1 MEFRSSTI
9 SREDEGQRREPAAR
23 NRAKS
28 IEISDPEETVGVTL
42 EFRILGPLEVRMKG
56 RTLTIGGPRQRAV
69 LSALLLSANQ
79 VVSFDSLIEKVWNGQ
94 PPSTARTQVAIC
106 IAALRKAFRT
116 AGWDRETI
124 VTATPGYMLTLSGH
138 SLDSVRFERLVA
150 DSVRLAAGRRTAE
163 AAEALRDALALW
175 RGPALGGVYAPFAET
190 EAARLDEQRMLTIEQ
205 QMALRLQLGEHQAV
219 LGELQALVSACPL
232 RDRLRHYL
240 MLAQYRSG
248 RRAEALT
255 TFRDG
260 MRHSVEEIGL
270 ELGTELQELHNA
282 ILRDDVPEPAG
293 PAIAVADTSKQNCAP
308 EQLPECDA
316 YFVGRSRE
324 QWLLDDALLV
334 QTTQNSSS
342 IAHITGSP
350 GIGKTG
356 LAVNWAHRSAHRF
369 PDGQLFA
376 DLRQHE
382 PLDVL
387 HQFLRSLGA
396 EGPLPTDLAEAAE
409 RYRSALEGRRL
420 LVVLD
425 HASSY
430 AQVRPLLPGNGQC
443 RVLITGRAT
452 LDELLQ
458 NPGLLRLRIGPLTDD
473 ESREMLAGV
482 LRDTRA
488 EESPETTRHLVRL
501 CGNTPLAL
509 RAAGARLLTKQH
521 WRVHDLVRRLER
533 QADRLAE
540 LSIGEDSLRAR
551 LDRSLGELDPAA
563 AVAYTGL
570 SRLDGPDFCAAS
582 ASEALEMDQRD
593 AEDLIETLVDAQL
606 LEVVGRGH
614 WGEMRYRWQ
623 ELVRLHALACRPAQT
638 CGAHLAV

>member
-1 MEFRSSTI
+1 MKLRSRTI
-9 SREDEGQRREPAAR
+9 FREDEERRRESAAEHR
-23 NRAKS
+23 TKS
-28 IEISDPEETVGVTL
+28 LEPSSPGEVAEEAL
-42 EFRILGPLEVRMKG
+42 EFRILGPLEVCTRG

-106 IAALRKAFRT
+106 IAALRKTFRT
-116 AGWDRETI
+116 VGSDRDTI

-150 DSVRLAAGRRTAE
+150 GSVRLAAQNRTAE

-232 RDRLRHYL
+232 RDRLRYYL
-240 MLAQYRSG
+240 MLAQYRCG

-255 TFRDG
+255 TYRDG

-270 ELGTELQELHNA
+270 ELGTELQDLHNA
-282 ILRDDVPEPAG
+282 ILRDDVPQPSRPAV
-293 PAIAVADTSKQNCAP
+293 AVADAGEGNRAP
-308 EQLPECDA
+308 AQLPECDA
-316 YFVGRSRE
+316 YFVGRNRE
-324 QWLLDDALLV
+324 QWLLDDALLAR
-334 QTTQNSSS
+334 TAENSSS
-342 IAHITGSP
+342 VVHITGSP

-356 LAVNWAHRSAHRF
+356 LAVHWAHRSAHRF

-376 DLRQHE
+376 DLRQQE

-387 HQFLRSLGA
+387 HQFLRSLGV
-396 EGPLPTDLAEAAE
+396 EGTLPTDLAEASE
-409 RYRSALEGRRL
+409 LYRSALAGRRM

-443 RVLITGRAT
+443 RALITGRAT

-458 NPGLLRLRIGPLTDD
+458 NPGLLRLRIGPLSDD
-473 ESREMLAGV
+473 ESSEMLTGV
-482 LRDTRA
+482 LRDARA
-488 EESPETTRHLVRL
+488 EESPETTRRLVRL
-501 CGNTPLAL
+501 CSNTPLAL

-521 WRVHDLVRRLER
+521 WQVHDLVRRLER
-533 QADRLAE
+533 STDRLAE

-551 LDRSLGELDPAA
+551 LDRSLAELDRTA
-563 AVAYTGL
+563 AVAYTEL
-570 SRLDGPDFCAAS
+570 SRLDSPDFCAAN
-582 ASEALEMDQRD
+582 ASEALEMDQMD

-606 LEVVGRGH
+606 LEVVGRGR

-623 ELVRLHALACRPAQT
+623 ELVRLHAQACRPAQT

>member
-1 MEFRSSTI
+1 
-9 SREDEGQRREPAAR
+9 
-23 NRAKS
+23 
-28 IEISDPEETVGVTL
+28 
-42 EFRILGPLEVRMKG
+42 MKG
-56 RTLTIGGPRQRAV
+56 RTLTVGGPRQRAV

-106 IAALRKAFRT
+106 IAALRKIFRT

-124 VTATPGYMLTLSGH
+124 VTATPGYMLSLVGH
-138 SLDSVRFERLVA
+138 SLDATRFEQLVA
-150 DSVRLAAGRRTAE
+150 ESVRLSADHRTAE
-163 AAEALRDALALW
+163 AAGALRNALALW

-190 EAARLDEQRMLTIEQ
+190 EAARLDEQRMLAIEQ
-205 QMALRLQLGEHQAV
+205 QVALRLELGEHQAI

-232 RDRLRHYL
+232 RDRLRYYL

-270 ELGTELQELHNA
+270 ELGAELQELHNA
-282 ILRDDVPEPAG
+282 ILRDDVPQPSA
-293 PAIAVADTSKQNCAP
+293 PAIAVAQPGTQNNTPA
-308 EQLPECDA
+308 QLPESDA
-316 YFVGRSRE
+316 YFVGRTRE
-324 QWLLDDALLV
+324 QWLLDDSLLGR
-334 QTTQNSSS
+334 TTQNSSS

-350 GIGKTG
+350 GIGKTS
-356 LAVNWAHRSAHRF
+356 LAVHWAHRSAHRF
-369 PDGQLFA
+369 PDGRLFA
-376 DLRQHE
+376 DLRYGD

-387 HQFLRSLGA
+387 HQFLRRLGV
-396 EGPLPTDLAEAAE
+396 EGPLPSGLAEAAE
-409 RYRSALEGRRL
+409 RYRSALEGRRV

-430 AQVRPLLPGNGQC
+430 AQIRPLLPGHGGC
-443 RVLITGRAT
+443 RVLITGCAT

-458 NPGLLRLRIGPLTDD
+458 DPGLLRLRIGPLSDD
-473 ESREMLAGV
+473 ESHEMLAGV

-488 EESPETTRHLVRL
+488 DESPETTRRLVRL
-501 CGNTPLAL
+501 CGNTPVSL

-533 QADRLAE
+533 SADRLAE

-551 LDRSLGELDPAA
+551 LDRSLRELDGAA
-563 AVAYTGL
+563 AAAYAELG
-570 SRLDGPDFCAAS
+570 RLDGTDFCAAG
-582 ASEALEMDQRD
+582 AAGALGMDQMD

-606 LEVVGRGH
+606 LEVVGRGR

-623 ELVRLHALACRPAQT
+623 ELIRLHALATRPAQP
-638 CGAHLAV
+638 CGAPLVV